1 MIKIFV
7 FCIKSIKDNFHIK
20 ISNDITSIKSSMYTG
35 IGLDRLEASFGFEEL
50 FFIGAIWVDGHFLA
64 MRFSNAENLLI
75 LQVHIHILL
84 VESISLRNE
93 ADQLM
98 QGYGNERQV
107 L

>member
-1 MIKIFV
+1 
-7 FCIKSIKDNFHIK
+7 
-20 ISNDITSIKSSMYTG
+20 MYTG
-35 IGLDRLEASFGFEEL
+35 IGLDRLESSFGLEEL
-50 FFIGAIWVDGHFLA
+50 FFVGAIWVDGHFLA

-98 QGYGNERQV
+98 QGYGDERQV
-107 L
+107 LQIDVEEIGRDAPYDGLMADDKD